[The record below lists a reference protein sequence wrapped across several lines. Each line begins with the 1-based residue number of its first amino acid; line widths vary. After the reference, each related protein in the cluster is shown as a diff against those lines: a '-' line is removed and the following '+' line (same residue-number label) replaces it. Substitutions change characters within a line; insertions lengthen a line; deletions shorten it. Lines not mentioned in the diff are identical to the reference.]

1 MTTEKIRLRTQINK
15 MESEKTIIVLENT
28 TN

>member
-15 MESEKTIIVLENT
+15 MESEKTIIVLENA